1 MLTVQVPG
9 LQYTPVYPICHSTS
23 ACNVCATCRG
33 MALSNRRLEC
43 LPVACQNP
51 EPRERL
57 ALFRGRDDCHFWLH
71 LVSLHGTTGSASGK
85 EESMIRNQE
94 DRRTYH
100 ALRQGHLEIMFQN
113 FPQGNHN
120 YGNVQLPYYTQ
131 MTLTILK
138 RREGRKRL
146 IVTFTEALLG
156 VMVLHICNPNTSKAE
171 IGGLHV

>member
-71 LVSLHGTTGSASGK
+71 RVSLHGTMGSASGK
-85 EESMIRNQE
+85 EEHDQKPRGQ
-94 DRRTYH
+94 
-100 ALRQGHLEIMFQN
+100 A
-113 FPQGNHN
+113 
-120 YGNVQLPYYTQ
+120 
-131 MTLTILK
+131 
-138 RREGRKRL
+138 
-146 IVTFTEALLG
+146 
-156 VMVLHICNPNTSKAE
+156 HIPCSKARSPWN
-171 IGGLHV
+171 HVSETFLNATTTMEVFSCHITPKWLLQFYNKGKAEKDL

>member
-1 MLTVQVPG
+1 MMLTVQVPG

-71 LVSLHGTTGSASGK
+71 RVSLHGTMESASGK
-85 EESMIRNQE
+85 EEHDQKPRGQAHIPCSKARSPE
-94 DRRTYH
+94 V
-100 ALRQGHLEIMFQN
+100 MFQKLSSRQPQLWECSVAILHPNDSYN
-113 FPQGNHN
+113 FI
-120 YGNVQLPYYTQ
+120 T
-131 MTLTILK
+131 K
-138 RREGRKRL
+138 GRQKK
-146 IVTFTEALLG
+146 T
-156 VMVLHICNPNTSKAE
+156 
-171 IGGLHV
+171 